1 MKEWFKRHKKLVI
14 FLVII
19 LLIAGGITSC
29 IAKVKKTTSA
39 VLESLGT
46 QTDSVQKRD
55 ISEYISCSGTIIS
68 NDSVTVSST
77 TSGVEIL
84 SINVEAGDYVNEG
97 DVIATLDT
105 SDFEDQLA
113 DAKRVAEVNQANS
126 DLSYANSIIT
136 YQQQDHTKDKTI
148 HNNDDALDSAMDSYE
163 AAFDAYNEAAISFSI
178 AKLNFDQVDSDWQY
192 SDDIAEK
199 KAYQQ
204 ALLNYQQA
212 EHAYSQAHTRL
223 ERASD
228 KYDYT
233 EDEKPLNDRDAQYT
247 LQQNAN
253 TLFQSMNTHSIAGI
267 NDQQSIRTISQKIEN
282 GTIKAPVSGYIT
294 SVNATEGSTY
304 AGSGIVV
311 IEDLSKLRVS
321 ANISEYDI
329 TSVRVGQN
337 VVIKTNATG
346 KQEMQGVVAEIA
358 PRSTKAAVTQGQA
371 AGASTSVSYNVI
383 IDILDP
389 IEGLKLDMSAKLKI
403 MVSEVKDVLSVP
415 FEAVQE
421 DEEGYYVEVV
431 DNPGVS
437 IEEASKNKGSM
448 PSAPESHKVY
458 VTKGAEGS
466 VYVEISGEGI
476 SEGVVVIVPVSD
488 EMGNDIFSMMGGF

>member
-1 MKEWFKRHKKLVI
+1 MKEWFKKHKKLVI
-14 FLVII
+14 FLII
-19 LLIAGGITSC
+19 VLIIVGSIAGCVS
-29 IAKVKKTTSA
+29 KVKKATAA
-39 VLESLGT
+39 VLESLAT
-46 QTDSVQKRD
+46 QTDTVEKRD

-105 SDFEDQLA
+105 SDLETQLA
-113 DAKRVAEVNQANS
+113 DAKKVAEVNQANS
-126 DLSYANSIIT
+126 DLTYANSIMT
-136 YQQQDHTKDKTI
+136 YQQQDHNNKDILHK
-148 HNNDDALDSAMDSYE
+148 NDTNLDNLSDNYD
-163 AAFDAYNEAAISFSI
+163 AAFDRYNEASISLSI
-178 AKLNFDQVDSDWQY
+178 ARLNFDQIDSSWAD
-192 SDDIAEK
+192 SDDIDKK

-204 ALLNYQQA
+204 ALLNLQSA
-212 EHAYSQAHTRL
+212 EHAYGSA
-223 ERASD
+223 ERALNKASGDYNYEEGD
-228 KYDYT
+228 KTLD
-233 EDEKPLNDRDAQYT
+233 DRDANIT

-253 TLFQSMNTHSIAGI
+253 TLFQSMNNHSIAGI
-267 NDQQSIRTISQKIEN
+267 SDQQNIRTISQKIEN

-304 AGSGIVV
+304 AGGGIVV

-346 KQEMQGVVAEIA
+346 KQEMKGVVSEIA
-358 PRSTKAAVTQGQA
+358 PRSTKATATTGQVS
-371 AGASTSVSYNVI
+371 GGTTSVSYNVI

-389 IEGLKLDMSAKLKI
+389 IDGLKLDMSAKLKI
-403 MVSEVKDVLSVP
+403 MVSEVSNVLSVP

-437 IEEASKNKGSM
+437 IEAASKNKGSM

-458 VTKGAEGS
+458 VTKGAEGN

-476 SEGVVVIVPVSD
+476 SEGVEVIVPVSD